1 MPEPDSIWSS
11 LTQPNT
17 GLRAR
22 HHPTCP
28 DVWLALDST
37 GHRHLLVRAV
47 NGDTGETLLTTRGLR
62 AALDRLSFED
72 EREGVWADITC
83 LEPALN
89 DTFVAVAD
97 DLANEILHSDGDL
110 LAAVRRTLRTWQWF
124 WGIDPNRLSTEAEIG
139 LFGELWFLERWAPFP
154 DAIETWLG
162 PTGHRHDFS
171 APRLSV
177 EVKATR
183 TTTDGPAR
191 HRIANLDQL
200 DAPETGRLLL
210 FSLQVVADPNAA
222 NTLPVLVERI
232 NRRLQSRA
240 DLLGVLN
247 QRLAQ
252 VGWTPAAVTQHPQ
265 RWRIVAEEL
274 YTVSE
279 SFPRLTR
286 ATFATGI
293 PAGIDE
299 IGYTLDLAACA
310 PWRAAARPT
319 DIGSILSGLHL

>member
-11 LTQPNT
+11 LTQPST

-22 HHPTCP
+22 PHPTCP
-28 DVWLALDST
+28 DVWLAVDST

-47 NGDTGETLLTTRGLR
+47 NGDTEETLLTTRGLR
-62 AALDRLSFED
+62 ATLDRLSFED

-124 WGIDPNRLSTEAEIG
+124 WGIDPNRLSTEAAIG

-154 DAIETWLG
+154 DAVETWLG

-171 APRLSV
+171 APALSV

-191 HRIANLDQL
+191 HRITNLDQL
-200 DAPETGRLLL
+200 DAPETGQLLL

-222 NTLPVLVERI
+222 NTLPVIVDRI
-232 NRRLQSRA
+232 RRRLQGRT
-240 DLLGVLN
+240 DLLGLV
-247 QRLAQ
+247 QERLALA
-252 VGWTPAAVTQHPQ
+252 GWTPAAVSQHLQP
-265 RWRIVAEEL
+265 WRVVAEEL
-274 YTVSE
+274 YRVDE
-279 SFPRLTR
+279 GFPRLTR
-286 ATFATGI
+286 ATFAGGV
-293 PAGIDE
+293 PAGIDD

-310 PWRAAARPT
+310 SWRLATRPT
-319 DIGSILSGLHL
+319 EAGSVLLNLH